1 MRSSVFC
8 ILSPLLMIGS
18 LHTASAADYPVLN
31 ISSEAVIDAYVTGK
45 ITHGAVYSYR
55 VDNNIT
61 GTVQC
66 PSPSLASENAWHAV
80 TIQLPW
86 STELNRYVV
95 NENVSAAIRLP
106 SRFPQTETWINY
118 ASLTCNES
126 QAGKQISASQLGNA
140 FPMYIDFYL
149 DKATVDGFVSIPPIS
164 LGSYSRIFSDSS
176 SGPTYSVGS
185 IKTIPIRINRL
196 EIQLPASCT
205 VSPQSI
211 TIDHGVIS
219 ARKNSLASEKLNI
232 QCDKNVN
239 VEFRLSATDGTITP
253 EKHLQL
259 PLRSTIDN
267 KIPSELYLSNVS
279 GQDLGYQYK
288 FAAQQ
293 DNVINFHINSFI
305 SAENNISSGQFSG
318 SAWLVAYIQ

>member
-1 MRSSVFC
+1 MRYSIFC
-8 ILSPLLMIGS
+8 LFPSLLTGGIY
-18 LHTASAADYPVLN
+18 SAFATDYPVQN
-31 ISSEAVIDAYVTGK
+31 ISSEVVIDAYVTGK
-45 ITHGAVYSYR
+45 NTHDAVYSYR
-55 VDNNIT
+55 VDNTIT

-66 PSPSLASENAWHAV
+66 PSPSLASEDAWHAV

-86 STELNRYVV
+86 STKLNRYVV
-95 NENVSAAIRLP
+95 NENVSVAIRLP
-106 SRFPQTETWINY
+106 SKFPQTETWINY

-126 QAGKQISASQLGNA
+126 QAGKQIPAAQLGNA

-176 SGPTYSVGS
+176 SGPTYSVGV

-196 EIQLPASCT
+196 EVQLPASCT
-205 VSPQSI
+205 ISPQSI
-211 TIDHGVIS
+211 TLDHGIIS
-219 ARKNSLASEKLNI
+219 AHKNSLVREKLSI

-239 VEFRLSATDGTITP
+239 VEFRLSATEGTVTP
-253 EKHLQL
+253 EKHLQF
-259 PLRSTIDN
+259 PLSYTGTN
-267 KIPSELYLSNVS
+267 KIPSELYLSNVA

-293 DNVINFHINSFI
+293 DNAINFHINSFI
-305 SAENNISSGQFSG
+305 SAENTISSGQFSG
-318 SAWLVAYIQ
+318 SAWMIAYIQ